1 MGVEVINGNIFNS
14 KCDFL
19 VNPVNCDGVMGAG
32 LALEFKLRYPE
43 MFIKYETLCEEK
55 KLDIGLLWIYKSE
68 LKSILNFPTKVS
80 WKYPSKESY
89 LHQGLK
95 KFVDTYQSR
104 NIRSIAFPILGGGR
118 GGIDGD
124 VSLAIMKSY
133 LSELNIDI
141 EIYDYSVTANDD
153 LYIEFARNITPLS
166 SEQISAESGVKV
178 IYIERILEA
187 IKENRIYQLNQL
199 LSIQGVG
206 IKTVEK
212 IFAYSQKLD
221 NLVQQSDFFSL

>member
-14 KCDFL
+14 KCEFL

-43 MFIKYETLCEEK
+43 MFTKYGALCEAN
-55 KLDIGLLWIYKSE
+55 KLAIGLLWIYKSE
-68 LKSILNFPTKVS
+68 LKSILNFPTKLS

-104 NIRSIAFPILGGGR
+104 NIKSIAFPILGGGR
-118 GGIDGD
+118 GGIDSK
-124 VSLAIMKSY
+124 VSLAIMQSY

-153 LYIEFARNITPLS
+153 LYIEFAKKITPLS
-166 SEQISAESGVKV
+166 SEQISAESGVKI
-178 IYIERILEA
+178 IYIERVLEA
-187 IKENRIYQLNQL
+187 IKEGRIHQLNQL

-206 IKTVEK
+206 LKTVEK

-221 NLVQQSDFFSL
+221 THVQQSDLFS

>member
-1 MGVEVINGNIFNS
+1 MGIKVISGNIFNS
-14 KCDFL
+14 NCDFL

-43 MFIKYETLCEEK
+43 MFIKYEALCEER

-68 LKSILNFPTKVS
+68 LRSVLNFPTKLN

-95 KFVDTYQSR
+95 KFVDTYQDK
-104 NIRSIAFPILGGGR
+104 NIKSIAFPVLGGGR
-118 GGIDGD
+118 GGIDSE
-124 VSLAIMKSY
+124 VSLTIMKSY
-133 LSELNIDI
+133 LSDLNIDI
-141 EIYDYSVTANDD
+141 EIYNYSATANDD
-153 LYIEFARNITPLS
+153 LYVEFAKKITPLS
-166 SEQISAESGVKV
+166 SEQISAESGVKI

-187 IKENRIYQLNQL
+187 IMEGRIYQLNQL

-212 IFAYSQKLD
+212 IFAYSKKLD
-221 NLVQQSDFFSL
+221 SHVQQSDLFS

>member
-1 MGVEVINGNIFNS
+1 MGVKVISGNIFNS

-43 MFIKYETLCEEK
+43 MFIKYEALCEAK

-68 LKSILNFPTKVS
+68 LKSVLNFPTKLS
-80 WKYPSKESY
+80 WKYPSKELY

-104 NIRSIAFPILGGGR
+104 DIKTIAFPILGGGR
-118 GGIDGD
+118 GGIDSE
-124 VSLAIMKSY
+124 VSLTIMQSY

-141 EIYDYSVTANDD
+141 EIYDYSATANDD
-153 LYIEFARNITPLS
+153 LYVEFAKKITPLS
-166 SEQISAESGVKV
+166 SEQISAESGVKI

-187 IKENRIYQLNQL
+187 IKEDRIYQLNQL

-212 IFAYSQKLD
+212 IFAYSKKLD
-221 NLVQQSDFFSL
+221 NYVQQHDLFL

>member
-1 MGVEVINGNIFNS
+1 MGVKVISGNIFNS

-43 MFIKYETLCEEK
+43 MFIKYEALCEAK
-55 KLDIGLLWIYKSE
+55 KLNIGLLWIYKSE
-68 LKSILNFPTKVS
+68 LRSVLNFPTKLS

-89 LHQGLK
+89 LNQGLK
-95 KFVDTYQSR
+95 KFVDTYQIR
-104 NIRSIAFPILGGGR
+104 NIESIAFPILGGGR
-118 GGIDGD
+118 GGIDSD
-124 VSLAIMKSY
+124 VSLAIMQLY

-141 EIYDYSVTANDD
+141 EIYDYSATANDD
-153 LYIEFARNITPLS
+153 LYIEFAKKITLLS
-166 SEQISAESGVKV
+166 SEQISVESGVKI

-187 IKENRIYQLNQL
+187 IKEGRIYQLNQL

-221 NLVQQSDFFSL
+221 VCVKQNDLFS